1 MPPTPSRAK
10 RAAVPKPVPVQKPAA
25 PTAVPKL
32 AARNIEAIATLERAA
47 RSDRTR
53 LDRFTDVVTTAAGS
67 PLFLVAHAIWFSA
80 WIAINVLRPAPFD
93 PYPFGLLM
101 LVVSLEA
108 IFLSAA
114 VLMTQNRM
122 QRQADKRAHLDLQ
135 VNLLAEQELT
145 TILRI
150 VTTLS
155 QQFGVDVAQE
165 AGPVGELLEQT
176 DIHTLADALDREL
189 PDAASTP
196 APSSKPGPRRPSPRR
211 S

>member
-1 MPPTPSRAK
+1 
-10 RAAVPKPVPVQKPAA
+10 VPKPPPVTKPA
-25 PTAVPKL
+25 AVPKL
-32 AARNIEAIATLERAA
+32 AERNIEAIAALERAA

-53 LDRFTDVVTTAAGS
+53 LDRFTDVVTDAAGS
-67 PLFLVAHAIWFSA
+67 PVFLVAHAIWFGV
-80 WIAINVLRPAPFD
+80 WIAVNLLRPAPFD

-101 LVVSLEA
+101 LIVSLEA
-108 IFLSAA
+108 IFLSAT

-155 QQFGVDVAQE
+155 QQLGVDVPKE
-165 AGPVGELLEQT
+165 AGAVRELLEQT
-176 DIHTLADALDREL
+176 DIHTLSDALDRDL
-189 PDAASTP
+189 PDPASTP

>member
-1 MPPTPSRAK
+1 LPGRTG
-10 RAAVPKPVPVQKPAA
+10 AVPEP
-25 PTAVPKL
+25 
-32 AARNIEAIATLERAA
+32 AARNIEAIAALEREALH
-47 RSDRTR
+47 DRTR
-53 LDRFTDVVTTAAGS
+53 LDRFTDAVTGAAGS
-67 PLFLVAHAIWFSA
+67 PFFIVGHAIAFA
-80 WIAINVLRPAPFD
+80 TWIAVNLARDRPFD

-145 TILRI
+145 AILQMLTAI
-150 VTTLS
+150 S
-155 QQFGVDVAQE
+155 QRLGV
-165 AGPVGELLEQT
+165 AGAPQGGNLEQLLSET
-176 DIHTLADALDREL
+176 DIHTIATAIDREL
-189 PDAASTP
+189 EQP
-196 APSSKPGPRRPSPRR
+196 APSATAPSSAPAPHTPSPRR

>member
-1 MPPTPSRAK
+1 MPGK
-10 RAAVPKPVPVQKPAA
+10 AAVPEP
-25 PTAVPKL
+25 
-32 AARNIEAIATLERAA
+32 AARNIEAIAALEREALHD
-47 RSDRTR
+47 RSR
-53 LDRFTDVVTTAAGS
+53 LDRFTDAVTAAAGS
-67 PLFLVAHAIWFSA
+67 PVFIVGHAVWFGG
-80 WIAINVLRPAPFD
+80 WIALNVSREHPFD

-145 TILRI
+145 TMLKMLTGICQRLDVPVAVRDEN
-150 VTTLS
+150 
-155 QQFGVDVAQE
+155 VDQLAKD
-165 AGPVGELLEQT
+165 T
-176 DIHTLADALDREL
+176 DIHTIAAALDREL
-189 PDAASTP
+189 TDAT
-196 APSSKPGPRRPSPRR
+196 APSPAPGPRTPSPHR

>member
-1 MPPTPSRAK
+1 MPVKTTT
-10 RAAVPKPVPVQKPAA
+10 VPEP
-25 PTAVPKL
+25 
-32 AARNIEAIATLERAA
+32 AARNIEAIAALERAA

-53 LDRFTDVVTTAAGS
+53 LDRFTDAVTTAAGS
-67 PLFLVAHAIWFSA
+67 PAFIVGHAIWFAA
-80 WIAINVLRPAPFD
+80 WIVINVMRPGPFD

-122 QRQADKRAHLDLQ
+122 QHQADKRAHLDLQ

-145 TILRI
+145 AILRMLTA
-150 VTTLS
+150 VS
-155 QQFGVDVAQE
+155 QRLGIDPAQAADRVDQ
-165 AGPVGELLEQT
+165 LLEQT
-176 DIHTLADALDREL
+176 DIEKLSAALDQKL
-189 PDAASTP
+189 PDAATSP
-196 APSSKPGPRRPSPRR
+196 APSSAPVRRTRSPRR

>member
-1 MPPTPSRAK
+1 LRAE
-10 RAAVPKPVPVQKPAA
+10 AAGVPEP
-25 PTAVPKL
+25 
-32 AARNIEAIATLERAA
+32 AARNIEAIAALEREA

-53 LDRFTDVVTTAAGS
+53 LDRFTDAVTTAAGS
-67 PLFLVAHAIWFSA
+67 PLFIVAHALWFGG
-80 WIAINVLRPAPFD
+80 WIALNVLRPGPFD

-145 TILRI
+145 AILRV

-155 QQFGVDVAQE
+155 QRLGVEVAQA
-165 AGPVGELLEQT
+165 AGPVRELLAET
-176 DIHTLADALDREL
+176 DIHTLSAALDREL
-189 PDAASTP
+189 PDAATSP
-196 APSSKPGPRRPSPRR
+196 APSSAPALHTPSPRR

>member
-1 MPPTPSRAK
+1 LHAK
-10 RAAVPKPVPVQKPAA
+10 AAGVPEP
-25 PTAVPKL
+25 
-32 AARNIEAIATLERAA
+32 AARNIAAIATLERAA

-53 LDRFTDVVTTAAGS
+53 LDRFTDVVTTAAAS
-67 PLFLVAHAIWFSA
+67 PLFLVAHGLWVGG
-80 WIAINVLRPAPFD
+80 WITINVLRPGPFD

-145 TILRI
+145 AILRML
-150 VTTLS
+150 TALS
-155 QQFGVDVAQE
+155 QRLGVEVPQT
-165 AGPVGELLEQT
+165 AGAVRELLEQT
-176 DIHTLADALDREL
+176 DIHTLSDALDREL

-196 APSSKPGPRRPSPRR
+196 APSSAPEPHTPSPRR

>member
-1 MPPTPSRAK
+1 MPVSTPR
-10 RAAVPKPVPVQKPAA
+10 VPE
-25 PTAVPKL
+25 L
-32 AARNIEAIATLERAA
+32 AARNIQAIADLERTA
-47 RSDRTR
+47 RQDRTR
-53 LDRFTDVVTTAAGS
+53 LDRFTDAVTSAAGS
-67 PLFLVAHAIWFSA
+67 PLFLVAHGLWFGG
-80 WIAINVLRPAPFD
+80 WIAFNVLRPGPFD

-145 TILRI
+145 AILRML
-150 VTTLS
+150 TTLS
-155 QQFGVDVAQE
+155 QQLGVEPAPADAD
-165 AGPVGELLEQT
+165 GELLEQT
-176 DIHTLADALDREL
+176 DIHRLSAALDREL
-189 PDAASTP
+189 PDPATAP
-196 APSSKPGPRRPSPRR
+196 APSSAPGPRTPSRHR

>member
-1 MPPTPSRAK
+1 LPGKTG
-10 RAAVPKPVPVQKPAA
+10 AVPEP
-25 PTAVPKL
+25 
-32 AARNIEAIATLERAA
+32 AARNIEAIAALEREALH
-47 RSDRTR
+47 DRTR
-53 LDRFTDVVTTAAGS
+53 LDRFTDAVTAAAGS
-67 PLFLVAHAIWFSA
+67 PLFIVGHAIAFAA
-80 WIAINVLRPAPFD
+80 WITINLMRGRPFD

-145 TILRI
+145 AILKMLTGI
-150 VTTLS
+150 S
-155 QQFGVDVAQE
+155 QRLGIEDAARGDLE
-165 AGPVGELLEQT
+165 ELLDET
-176 DIHTLADALDREL
+176 DIHTIATAIDREL
-189 PDAASTP
+189 APTTPSLTEPASEP
-196 APSSKPGPRRPSPRR
+196 ARRRPSPRH

>member
-1 MPPTPSRAK
+1 MPDKSAR
-10 RAAVPKPVPVQKPAA
+10 VPEP
-25 PTAVPKL
+25 
-32 AARNIEAIATLERAA
+32 AARNIEAIAALEREA

-53 LDRFTDVVTTAAGS
+53 LDRVTDALTTAAGS
-67 PLFLVAHAIWFSA
+67 PVFIVAHAVWFGT
-80 WIAINVLRPAPFD
+80 WIAINVMRPGPFD

-135 VNLLAEQELT
+135 INLLAEQELT
-145 TILRI
+145 AILR
-150 VTTLS
+150 VLTTLG
-155 QQFGVDVAQE
+155 QRLGVDLPQAS
-165 AGPVGELLEQT
+165 GPVQEMLAET
-176 DIHTLADALDREL
+176 DIHTLSAALDREM
-189 PDAASTP
+189 PDAATSPAPSSTP
-196 APSSKPGPRRPSPRR
+196 APHTPSPRR